1 MTRNHGFLVLLAVAA
16 LIAAGGLTTLSM
28 TPQGAVMA
36 GTAAIAPPSVDPP
49 PSGACASDV
58 RQSFDEGEPDK
69 VPPGCCTTQCRVDKD
84 CDKLCGK
91 GNCACIQESSCCRRC
106 VY

>member
-1 MTRNHGFLVLLAVAA
+1 MTRNHGFLVFLAVAA
-16 LIAAGGLTTLSM
+16 LITAGSLTTLTM
-28 TPQGAVMA
+28 APQGAVKA
-36 GTAAIAPPSVDPP
+36 ETAALAPLAVDALP
-49 PSGACASDV
+49 GAACDV
-58 RQSFDEGEPDK
+58 DERQPFDEGGPDK

-84 CDKLCGK
+84 CDKICGK